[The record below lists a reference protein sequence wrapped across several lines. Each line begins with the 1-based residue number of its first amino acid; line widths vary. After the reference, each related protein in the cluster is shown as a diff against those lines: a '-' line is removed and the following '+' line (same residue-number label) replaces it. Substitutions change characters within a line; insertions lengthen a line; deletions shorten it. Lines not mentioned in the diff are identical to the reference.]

1 MAKIILNDD
10 DHPDPTAGQVMKF
23 VVSTMSEESAR
34 KRRGITSCPNDVQ
47 IHFFPQIEDFYN

>member
-1 MAKIILNDD
+1 
-10 DHPDPTAGQVMKF
+10 MKF